1 MVQERSRVEPIAE
14 RIGPEAFRDPVYR
27 EIFAALLRTG
37 EDATLDE
44 LAEVL
49 EPDAIILMQE
59 MIGEDGALVN
69 AQRTIDDSITRLHVR
84 EMEDRVADIDRLLPI
99 ANDEEKESLQKE
111 RVALVSQMRASGRM
125 TYKAFRP
132 GRTR

>member
-1 MVQERSRVEPIAE
+1 VAPIPE
-14 RIGPEAFRDPVYR
+14 RIGPDSFRDPVYR
-27 EIFAALLRTG
+27 YIFAAFLRTG

-49 EPDAIILMQE
+49 EPDAIVLMQE

-84 EMEDRVADIDRLLPI
+84 EMEDRVAEIDRLLPI
-99 ANDEEKESLQKE
+99 ANDEEKEALQKE
-111 RVALVSQMRASGRM
+111 RVALVFQMRASGRM